1 MRRVSFVVLL
11 LGGCAFNP
19 DLSRFPPC
27 SESGACPTVSS
38 CLTEEQRCVPA
49 CGERASSGMSR
60 ASRTVMKPAPL
71 LLLSP
76 LTTTKG
82 FSLMPYSLYLRR
94 TLVSSAST

>member
-1 MRRVSFVVLL
+1 
-11 LGGCAFNP
+11 
-19 DLSRFPPC
+19 
-27 SESGACPTVSS
+27 
-38 CLTEEQRCVPA
+38 
-49 CGERASSGMSR
+49 MSR

-94 TLVSSAST
+94 TLVSSASAVLCTHSSPLASDRLTSPQRPYIGLISHGSMPSSLANFLATSS